1 MGELLEAAFTTANLF
16 YTVLLI
22 IVFIYWLTVFIGVLD
37 LGSFD
42 FDIDTDVDV
51 DVDIDVDADIDA
63 DTDVDAEGGLNPALA
78 FLAFFNLGK
87 VPFMIFLSFLALFL
101 WVGALLGGYYL
112 EDKIP
117 MFGLAWVVPNLLLS
131 LSLTKFCTTP
141 LKSLFQD
148 EENEFKTNQDI
159 IGKIGTATLQIDD
172 ESISQLSIPSQDG
185 APLLVRAKAVEGK
198 EVLKGYQA
206 IVVHHEEE
214 GNYFLVEP
222 FIS

>member
-1 MGELLEAAFTTANLF
+1 MGELFQAAFMTANLF
-16 YTVLLI
+16 YTILLI

-42 FDIDTDVDV
+42 FDVDTDVDV
-51 DVDIDVDADIDA
+51 DIDADVDT

-87 VPFMIFLSFLALFL
+87 VPFMIFLSFLSLFL
-101 WVGALLGGYYL
+101 WVGSLLGNYYL
-112 EDKIP
+112 GDKIP
-117 MFGLAWVVPNLLLS
+117 MFVFAWVVPNLLLS
-131 LSLTKFCTTP
+131 LSLTKFCTAP
-141 LKSLFQD
+141 LKSLFED

-159 IGKIGTATLQIDD
+159 IGRIGMATLQIDD
-172 ESISQLSIPSQDG
+172 ERISQLSIPNQHGS
-185 APLLVRAKAVEGK
+185 PLLVRAKATEGK

-206 IVVHHEEE
+206 LVIHYEEE

-222 FIS
+222 FID

>member
-1 MGELLEAAFTTANLF
+1 MSELFQAAFMTANLF

-42 FDIDTDVDV
+42 FDVDTDVDV
-51 DVDIDVDADIDA
+51 DVDIDADVDA

-101 WVGALLGGYYL
+101 WIGALLGNHYL
-112 EDKIP
+112 GETIP
-117 MFGLAWVVPNLLLS
+117 IFGLAWALPNLLLS
-131 LSLTKFCTTP
+131 LSLTKACTAP
-141 LKSLFQD
+141 LKTLFED

-159 IGKIGTATLQIDD
+159 IGKIGTATLLIDD
-172 ESISQLSIPSQDG
+172 ESISQLSIPNQHGS
-185 APLLVRAKAVEGK
+185 PLLVRAKALEGK

-206 IVVHHEEE
+206 IVVHHEED